1 MELEKLEEALNNS
14 YNRRLKSLD
23 KRVTQAFKSAQ
34 EELSIDTNSLSL
46 QEVKTLSTTILDLE
60 TKKLKENVEALLLQ
74 KEQLEKDLEK
84 ASLELQ
90 NAKYEVFNT
99 LEVQLESNSDTLSK
113 LHQVKLQSIDLY
125 DILSEMV
132 ESAIITALE
141 KDKDGNISQ
150 TTEELIKEVT
160 FEAIKEGS
168 LNTIRI
174 RKILATILQSS
185 IDIAE
190 ATPNRAEEILG
201 SVLRGM
207 RSGLISS
214 IGRFKKRLAFMP
226 VEAKHILIE
235 DYDTIIEDLHQTD
248 TIFSQV
254 ILTQASESSQAI
266 RQILVNL
273 NKKMKYDL
281 EELLHISK
289 EAAEAMKNKF
299 SEFAK
304 KTMRRADS
312 ALHLNKASEAKRMGK
327 QAWGVAKTALENTI
341 KSAKD
346 VMKKENKE
354 NQEEKKDEK

>member
-1 MELEKLEEALNNS
+1 MELEKLEESLGNS
-14 YNRRLKSLD
+14 YNRRLKSLE
-23 KRVTQAFKSAQ
+23 KRVTQAFTNAHD
-34 EELSIDTNSLSL
+34 ELHLDTDTLSL
-46 QEVKTLSTTILDLE
+46 QEVKTISTTILDLE
-60 TKKLKENVEALLLQ
+60 TKKLKENVEALLLK

-90 NAKYEVFNT
+90 NAKYEVFNS
-99 LEVQLESNSDTLSK
+99 LESQLKSNADVLLK
-113 LHQVKLQSIDLY
+113 LHQIKLQSIDLY

-190 ATPNRAEEILG
+190 ATPNRAEEILS
-201 SVLRGM
+201 SVLKGM
-207 RSGLISS
+207 RSGLVSS
-214 IGRFKKRLAFMP
+214 ISRFKKRLAFMP
-226 VEAKHILIE
+226 VEAKHIVIE

-248 TIFSQV
+248 TLFSQV

-266 RQILVNL
+266 RQILVNI

-281 EELLHISK
+281 EELLFISK
-289 EAAEAMKNKF
+289 EAAEAMKSKF

-304 KTMRRADS
+304 KTMKRADS

-327 QAWGVAKTALENTI
+327 QAWGIAKTALGSTI
-341 KSAKD
+341 KSAKGA
-346 VMKKENKE
+346 MKNKE
-354 NQEEKKDEK
+354 NHKEKKD